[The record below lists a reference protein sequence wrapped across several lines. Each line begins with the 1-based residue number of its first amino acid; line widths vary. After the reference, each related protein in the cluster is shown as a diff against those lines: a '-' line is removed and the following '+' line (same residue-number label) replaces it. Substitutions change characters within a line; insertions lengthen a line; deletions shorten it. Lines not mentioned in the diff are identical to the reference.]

1 MSWNAYTIDL
11 EVINRHIGKRFT
23 GWLPTQ
29 LVLFS
34 LILELAFAGS
44 ILFLPLAR

>member
-23 GWLPTQ
+23 GWLPAQ

-34 LILELAFAGS
+34 LVLELAFAGS